1 MDNVIILD
9 AISNST
15 NELNSNI
22 GQLDQKVTNTNTQLS
37 NISNTVNIINNT
49 TKQIL
54 YIEQSNTNL
63 LMTINSATKTIVF
76 FEVIVP
82 GNYTIKTDDSF
93 SALTGAFVSRVF
105 TITKTAN
112 TSYPSLTFPMVSIPN
127 KKSSETTVYLIPSL
141 YCIAGGEGGI
151 NVGTHTNLGRQIK
164 IYGNITYKNEIDL
177 PVLISNNSI

>member
-22 GQLDQKVTNTNTQLS
+22 GQLDWKVTNTNTQLS

-63 LMTINSATKTIVF
+63 LMTINSVKKTAIF
-76 FEVIVP
+76 FEVIAP
-82 GNYTIKTDDSF
+82 GNYTIKTDDGF
-93 SALTGAFVSRVF
+93 SVLTGPTISRVF
-105 TITKTAN
+105 TITNST
-112 TSYPSLTFPMVSIPN
+112 PSLTFPTVQMPN
-127 KKSSETTVYLIPSL
+127 KGSSETTIYLIPSL
-141 YCIAGGEGGI
+141 YCISGTDGGTI
-151 NVGTHTNLGRQIK
+151 TGTHSNLGRQIK

-177 PVLISNNSI
+177 PILISNNSI

>member
-15 NELNSNI
+15 NELNFNI
-22 GQLDQKVTNTNTQLS
+22 GQLDQKVTNTNTQLN

-54 YIEQSNTNL
+54 YVEQSNTNL
-63 LMTINSATKTIVF
+63 LITINSATKTAVF

-82 GNYTIKTDDSF
+82 GNYTIKTDNSF
-93 SALTGAFVSRVF
+93 SAPVGAFVSKVF
-105 TITKTAN
+105 TITKTSN
-112 TSYPSLTFPMVSIPN
+112 TSYPSLTFPMVPIPN
-127 KKSSETTVYLIPSL
+127 EKSSETTMYLIPSL
-141 YCIAGGEGGI
+141 YCIAGGKD
-151 NVGTHTNLGRQIK
+151 GTIAGVHNNLGRQIK

>member
-54 YIEQSNTNL
+54 YVEQSNTNL

-76 FEVIVP
+76 FWSNCS
-82 GNYTIKTDDSF
+82 GKLY
-93 SALTGAFVSRVF
+93 
-105 TITKTAN
+105 
-112 TSYPSLTFPMVSIPN
+112 N
-127 KKSSETTVYLIPSL
+127 K
-141 YCIAGGEGGI
+141 
-151 NVGTHTNLGRQIK
+151 NRW
-164 IYGNITYKNEIDL
+164 
-177 PVLISNNSI
+177 

>member
-54 YIEQSNTNL
+54 YVEQSNTNL
-63 LMTINSATKTIVF
+63 LMTINSVKKTVIF
-76 FEVIVP
+76 FEVIAP
-82 GNYTIKTDDSF
+82 GNYTIKTDSSF
-93 SALTGAFVSRVF
+93 SVFVKPAISRVF
-105 TITKTAN
+105 TITN
-112 TSYPSLTFPMVSIPN
+112 SFPSLTFPAVQMPE
-127 KKSSETTVYLIPSL
+127 KGPSETTAYLIPSL
-141 YCIAGGEGGI
+141 YCISGVENGTI
-151 NVGTHTNLGRQIK
+151 VGTHSNLGSQIK